1 MRQPRLGMS
10 ARIRIF
16 YLEVLPVRNLQ
27 NDTEVFCIKR
37 PPHFGVF
44 HAAVHFTYD
53 K

>member
-1 MRQPRLGMS
+1 MS
-10 ARIRIF
+10 LSAPEGLQDENI
-16 YLEVLPVRNLQ
+16 LPGSSAVRNLQ

-44 HAAVHFTYD
+44 PAAVHFIYD

>member
-1 MRQPRLGMS
+1 MS

-16 YLEVLPVRNLQ
+16 YLEVLSARNLQ

-37 PPHFGVF
+37 PPHFVF
-44 HAAVHFTYD
+44 CAAVHFIYD

>member
-1 MRQPRLGMS
+1 MS

-16 YLEVLPVRNLQ
+16 YREVLSVRNLQ

-44 HAAVHFTYD
+44 PAAVHIIYG